1 MVREKPRQIQREIA
15 TIANNHLRYGGYV
28 YGGENRIQ
36 PKDGVLIERGSTKG
50 YEALRDILRDP
61 HAFAV
66 LQKRW
71 GAVVER
77 EYEVVP
83 ASDKRI
89 DKKAAEL
96 VERQLKAIGSY
107 DEEFDGDE
115 LVPNIYGG
123 FDQVCYNLL
132 KAELYGFQP
141 GEIIYGTNGSEI
153 YPKQIKDKS
162 PGRFVYLAG
171 GKGYRFRLLTPE
183 SPWNGIKLPP
193 KKFIIHTFHPED
205 DNPYG
210 WGMGGRLFYP
220 VLFKRKLAEFALIYA
235 DKFGS
240 PTGKGTYPEGR
251 EDLKDILIEAMNNM
265 AQESGIALP
274 EGCNFEW
281 LAIAQGGGD
290 VYTNLMDYFDREIS
304 KAVLGET
311 GSTDQQ
317 GSGGSRARDQVGNEV
332 RIEITKQSADFLSAT
347 LNNTLIK
354 WLTWYNFGD
363 QAQPP
368 TVWRKFPE
376 LEQKEDLN
384 GRSQRD
390 STIST
395 MMELKPTRE
404 YVERTYSIELEEKT
418 EEEQQQGG
426 LNDKLSGIFGG
437 GNEEQE
443 EEQEASPPVNL
454 SELNFTAAK
463 KIINWNGLE
472 IGVEN
477 FPGDRRHDKVL
488 KSGYGHIR
496 GTGRTSPGG
505 NLQGQPLTKGADG
518 MALDVYFHP
527 DLPNPDIKT
536 SDKLFKITQLDQ
548 DGNFDEHKYMAGYPS
563 QTAARQAYL
572 AAMPKAFFGGIQ
584 KVAIASLQEFFKPK
598 PARDQSDILADQS
611 IEAVLP
617 EIDQWRSLIN
627 QEVQRVNALAKNDAA
642 KFAELESSLYKLY
655 AQMDGDKYGEI
666 LGQAIAAAE
675 FAGRYDGQLP
685 DSDRLGGTERA

>member
-1 MVREKPRQIQREIA
+1 MPRERPRQISAEIA
-15 TIANNHLRYGGYV
+15 TIRNNHLHYGGYA
-28 YGGENRIQ
+28 YGGEHRIQ
-36 PKDGVLIERGSTKG
+36 PKDGVLIDRGSTKG
-50 YEALRDILRDP
+50 FEALRDVMRDP
-61 HAFAV
+61 HTFAV

-77 EYEVVP
+77 EYEVIP

-96 VERQLKAIGSY
+96 VERQLKAIGSF
-107 DEEFDGDE
+107 DEELDEGE

-141 GEIIYGTNGSEI
+141 AEIIYGTNGTEI

-171 GKGYRFRLLTPE
+171 DKGYRFRLLTLK
-183 SPWNGIKLPP
+183 SPWNGVKLPP
-193 KKFIIHTFHPED
+193 KKFITHTFHPED

-220 VLFKRKLAEFALIYA
+220 VMFKRKLAEFALVYA

-240 PTGKGTYPEGR
+240 PTGKATYPHGR
-251 EDLKDILIEAMNNM
+251 EDLRDKLIEAMKDV
-265 AQESGIALP
+265 AQEAVIVVP

-281 LAIAQGGGD
+281 MTIAQGGGD

-304 KAVLGET
+304 KTVLGET

-317 GSGGSRARDQVGNEV
+317 GSGGSRARDQIGNEV
-332 RIEITKQSADFLSAT
+332 RIEITKQSADFLSDT
-347 LNNTLIK
+347 LNNTLLK

-395 MMELKPTRE
+395 MMELKPTRKYIE
-404 YVERTYSIELEEKT
+404 ETYSIELEEKT

-426 LNDKLSGIFGG
+426 LNNQLSGIFDQS
-437 GNEEQE
+437 NEEQGTSNE
-443 EEQEASPPVNL
+443 SEAVEL
-454 SELNFTAAK
+454 SESFNFASAK
-463 KIINWNGLE
+463 QILKWNGLE

-477 FPGDRRHDKVL
+477 NPGDRRHDKVL

-496 GTGRTSPGG
+496 GT
-505 NLQGQPLTKGADG
+505 KGADG
-518 MALDVYFHP
+518 MALDVYFHR
-527 DLPNPDIKT
+527 DVPNPDIKT

-548 DGNFDEHKYMAGYPS
+548 NGNFDEHKYMAGYAS
-563 QTAARQAYL
+563 KTAAKQAYL
-572 AAMPKAFFGGIQ
+572 AQMPKAFFGGIK
-584 KVAIASLQEFFKPK
+584 KVT
-598 PARDQSDILADQS
+598 
-611 IEAVLP
+611 
-617 EIDQWRSLIN
+617 IN
-627 QEVQRVNALAKNDAA
+627 D
-642 KFAELESSLYKLY
+642 
-655 AQMDGDKYGEI
+655 
-666 LGQAIAAAE
+666 
-675 FAGRYDGQLP
+675 
-685 DSDRLGGTERA
+685 